1 MERHLDQEL
10 ADLKKQLLKIG
21 TLVETAIFESV
32 ESLKELSAEKAKKV
46 ISEDKVID
54 ELENAIDERC
64 LDLLALRQP
73 VALDLRFITMSM
85 KIATDLERI
94 ADLAVDIAQR
104 VLELAGKP
112 MLKPLIDIPKLSDL
126 AKRMSKDALDAFVN
140 KDVDLA
146 EKVILLDSE
155 ADKLRNL
162 VQKELVEEYMS
173 KDLSTVSR
181 AMPLLLIARHL
192 ERICDHAT
200 NIAEDVI
207 FMVEGRVIRHIGE
220 QGREGEKAES
230 SKLKAE
236 S

>member
-21 TLVETAIFESV
+21 ALVETAIFESV

-85 KIATDLERI
+85 KISTDLERI

-104 VLELAGKP
+104 VLELSGKP
-112 MLKPLIDIPKLSDL
+112 MLKPLIDIPKLSNL
-126 AKRMSKDALDAFVN
+126 AKLMSKDALDAFVN
-140 KDVDLA
+140 KDADLA
-146 EKVILLDSE
+146 GKVILLDSE

-162 VQKELVEEYMS
+162 VQKELVEGYIS

-181 AMPLLLIARHL
+181 AVPLLLIARHL

-207 FMVEGRVIRHIGE
+207 YMV
-220 QGREGEKAES
+220 KADVVKHHPE
-230 SKLKAE
+230 KLK
-236 S
+236 

>member
-1 MERHLDQEL
+1 MKRHLDQEL
-10 ADLKKQLLKIG
+10 ADLKKNLLKMG
-21 TLVETAIFESV
+21 TLVETAIFESM
-32 ESLKELSAEKAKKV
+32 ESLKELNVEKAKKI
-46 ISEDKVID
+46 ISEDKLID

-64 LDLLALRQP
+64 LDLLALMQP

-85 KIATDLERI
+85 KISTDLERI

-104 VLELAGKP
+104 VMELSGKP
-112 MLKPLIDIPKLSDL
+112 MLKPLIDIPALSTL

-140 KDVDLA
+140 KDADLA

-181 AMPLLLIARHL
+181 AVPLLLIARHL

-207 FMVEGRVIRHIGE
+207 YMV
-220 QGREGEKAES
+220 KAEVVKHHPE
-230 SKLKAE
+230 KLK
-236 S
+236 